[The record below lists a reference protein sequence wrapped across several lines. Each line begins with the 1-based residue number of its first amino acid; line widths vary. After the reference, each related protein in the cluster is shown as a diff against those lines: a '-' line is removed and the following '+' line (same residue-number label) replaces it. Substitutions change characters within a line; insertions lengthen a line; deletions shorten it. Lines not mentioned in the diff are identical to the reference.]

1 MHYFPKLI
9 FSGNHELNNA
19 VKSWYDWKFIRH
31 IFVFLITKGYR
42 NKLRARLHIIV
53 ENLCWCYNGPCLWYP
68 RILRHHLQPL
78 KVKLVE
84 WGSVFKARQFFVDSI
99 FEHFGYV
106 SLFIFS
112 YTIYHLKHDC
122 YHVGMNNTKEN
133 PSIVLRL
140 WFLDKQGVTL
150 FGFFANPLI
159 WNYLDN
165 EWWQFFC
172 KYRLHFVWVINQW
185 QR

>member
-19 VKSWYDWKFIRH
+19 VKSRYDWKFIRH

-84 WGSVFKARQFFVDSI
+84 WGSLRRDSFLLIQFLNILVTSL
-99 FEHFGYV
+99 

-122 YHVGMNNTKEN
+122 YHVGMNNTKEI

-150 FGFFANPLI
+150 FRFFANTLI
-159 WNYLDN
+159 YNYFDN
-165 EWWQFFC
+165 EWWQFFANID
-172 KYRLHFVWVINQW
+172 YI
-185 QR
+185 